1 MIKSSTQ
8 ALEIKS
14 QLEIAEMTKGMSLTK
29 TEKEQVI
36 AETTKKLIAY
46 KERKEEQRQAK
57 IRKKREQK
65 PEEADSNWSWSN
77 NTYRR

>member
-14 QLEIAEMTKGMSLTK
+14 QLEIAEMTKGMPLTDA
-29 TEKEQVI
+29 EKEQVI
-36 AETTKKLIAY
+36 AETTEKLIAY
-46 KERKEEQRQAK
+46 KARMAEQRQAK

-65 PEEADSNWSWSN
+65 AEEGDSNWSWSN

>member
-36 AETTKKLIAY
+36 AETTEKLIAY

-65 PEEADSNWSWSN
+65 SEEADSNWSWSN

>member
-8 ALEIKS
+8 ALEIES
-14 QLEIAEMTKGMSLTK
+14 QLEIAEMTKGMPLTD

-36 AETTKKLIAY
+36 AETIQKLIAY
-46 KERKEEQRQAK
+46 KARIEEQRQAK

-65 PEEADSNWSWSN
+65 AEEADSNWSWSN